1 MGEKLTMENVNF
13 TEDKL
18 DNLCKNAIE
27 LIHYSRSVVQRE
39 VNLLCYFK

>member
-27 LIHYSRSVVQRE
+27 LFQKCCAKRS
-39 VNLLCYFK
+39 